1 MLTINTNLSSLLVQS
16 NLKTSTNGLNTAIER
31 MTSGFRI
38 NHAKDNAANYA
49 INTKLLSQI
58 SAYEVAEDN
67 ALAGLDMLSSA
78 TENLYLV
85 SEHLSRIRE
94 LVTQAQ
100 NGTYAQDSIDAINAE
115 IKARNT
121 EIKRILKSAKYED
134 EFFTEKVRETREGF
148 MNEVTKRDT
157 STMTSL
163 ASVNENTAISS
174 GTYSISTAE
183 ELAKLAA
190 MTNNNKVG
198 ANAEFVLANDIDLSA
213 YSKGEG
219 WIPIGYGTSFKG
231 KFDGNGYVVSNLY
244 INNTKARQG
253 LFGRATWG
261 AEIKNLGVEGVSITA
276 ALYVG
281 GIVGYSE
288 STIDNC
294 YVKNGD
300 ISATSQRTGGIAGA
314 NHNTKVK
321 NCYTDVNVLSQA
333 FAGGLLGS
341 NSYGG
346 VENCE
351 VYGNVAGGCSG
362 GLIGLVDFY
371 YSGNYYIR
379 NCSLYN
385 NEFSYLDGIFIGG
398 KWSGG
403 NAADKYTIEN
413 CSYNSKLSGLN
424 LIGWEYEDEIEI
436 NNPVQ
441 IECKSTPETS
451 FQIGIGGE
459 NNNQISCQI
468 TFDITGLA
476 FLSATSKTS
485 LSRIDYYLKKISEK
499 QTELGAAQNRL
510 ESVLEEISIKRD
522 NLVSTQ
528 STIRDTDIAEE
539 SSAYI
544 RNQILQQAS
553 ATLLATA
560 NQTPA
565 IALQL
570 L

>member
-1 MLTINTNLSSLLVQS
+1 ML
-16 NLKTSTNGLNTAIER
+16 
-31 MTSGFRI
+31 
-38 NHAKDNAANYA
+38 
-49 INTKLLSQI
+49 
-58 SAYEVAEDN
+58 
-67 ALAGLDMLSSA
+67 
-78 TENLYLV
+78 
-85 SEHLSRIRE
+85 
-94 LVTQAQ
+94 
-100 NGTYAQDSIDAINAE
+100 
-115 IKARNT
+115 
-121 EIKRILKSAKYED
+121 
-134 EFFTEKVRETREGF
+134 
-148 MNEVTKRDT
+148 
-157 STMTSL
+157 
-163 ASVNENTAISS
+163 
-174 GTYSISTAE
+174 
-183 ELAKLAA
+183 
-190 MTNNNKVG
+190 
-198 ANAEFVLANDIDLSA
+198 
-213 YSKGEG
+213 
-219 WIPIGYGTSFKG
+219 
-231 KFDGNGYVVSNLY
+231 
-244 INNTKARQG
+244 
-253 LFGRATWG
+253 
-261 AEIKNLGVEGVSITA
+261 
-276 ALYVG
+276 
-281 GIVGYSE
+281 
-288 STIDNC
+288 C
-294 YVKNGD
+294 KNGD
-300 ISATSQRTGGIAGA
+300 ISATSQRAGGIAGA
-314 NHNTKVK
+314 HLYKDLK
-321 NCYTDVNVLSQA
+321 NCYTDVNVLSQSI
-333 FAGGLLGS
+333 AGGLIGTH
-341 NSYGG
+341 SYGG

-510 ESVLEEISIKRD
+510 ESVLEEISIKRE

-528 STIRDTDIAEE
+528 STIRDADIAEE